1 MASKPVNE
9 KRNKELYESMKR
21 LGRENNERKNGKLKT
36 QNKMAGID
44 PSMSKITINMD
55 WVNLFHKR

>member
-21 LGRENNERKNGKLKT
+21 LGRENERKNGKLKT
-36 QNKMAGID
+36 QNQMAGID